1 MIHLHHV
8 PLGRSF
14 RVMWLLEEL
23 GLDYEVSYYSIR
35 DGSMRTPE
43 YLAMSPAGRT
53 PALELDGK
61 VLFESGA
68 ILQILCER
76 HPEAG
81 LMPAPGHNDRAR
93 FLEMMGYAET
103 IGCLVE
109 NLNLNR
115 VFLRDPADASPV
127 VIKLLTARLRAALGA
142 MEDRYQ
148 GDYLLAG
155 GFSAADV
162 MYAYGFK
169 LARRYVHLDEFLV
182 LSAYWDRLK
191 ARPAYQRAK
200 ARDGEQDLYDQDFY
214 PLPEK
219 QNG

>member
-1 MIHLHHV
+1 MIRLHHV

-23 GLDYEVSYYSIR
+23 GLEFEVAYYSIR
-35 DGSMRTPE
+35 DGSMRTPAFLE
-43 YLAMSPAGRT
+43 LSPAGRV
-53 PALELDGK
+53 PALEYQGE

-68 ILQILCER
+68 ILQYLCEA

-81 LMPAPGHNDRAR
+81 LQPEVGHPDRAR
-93 FLEMMGYAET
+93 FLEMMCYAET
-103 IGCLVE
+103 LGSLVE

-142 MEDRYQ
+142 IEARMDHAH
-148 GDYLLAG
+148 LLPS

-162 MYAYGFK
+162 MFAYGFL
-169 LARRYVHLDEFLV
+169 LARYYVEIDQFPK
-182 LSAYWDRLK
+182 LSAYWARL
-191 ARPAYQRAK
+191 AERPAYQRAK

-214 PLPEK
+214 PLPEA
-219 QNG
+219 